1 MKYVPKINNQAQW
14 MVTTIILTPE
24 NRQMFK
30 YEEILGNQMKNI
42 AVIIVYCAYWLA
54 NFKLTYRRLVTS
66 ATIK

>member
-30 YEEILGNQMKNI
+30 YEEILGNQMK
-42 AVIIVYCAYWLA
+42 LA